1 MELKLIYHRGYPG
14 LKQNPEVLLKKFP
27 FTLPKSYLKILK
39 EHDGGF
45 LDYDFDYYDNNFKEH
60 MSAGIGVIFGLGN
73 NENENIVLE
82 YNTRPYFFP
91 KGLVAFGEN
100 GGGDYSCFDYR
111 MEPRSKNPPIVF
123 WSHDAEE
130 EKAIS
135 FVAKNFKEFLSILKE
150 PED

>member
-1 MELKLIYHRGYPG
+1 MALKLEYHDPYPP
-14 LKQNPEVLLKKFP
+14 LNCDPKMLLEGFP
-27 FTLPKSYLKILK
+27 FTLPSNYLEILK

-45 LDYDFDYYDNNFKEH
+45 LDYDFDYYDNNFKEY
-60 MSAGIGVIFGLGN
+60 MSAGIGVLFGLDHKY
-73 NENENIVLE
+73 NIVKKH
-82 YNTRPYFFP
+82 NTRPYFFP